1 MSAQRASYWSALNFK
16 LLFAQAN
23 SLSVPVNS
31 LLCQRIRY
39 LYITVLLG
47 CISIQHIKNLSGK
60 SSMFRKQLQAFDVF
74 LREGD
79 KRWLLATAK
88 CNACIGCR
96 TMFATP
102 GQVVIN
108 CQPSVA
114 FSVTADKWLP
124 ACTAKTAMRN
134 IFANAIHVVFHLGN
148 HTQQNIGNSIDRMQ
162 PRAERNIIGPGFA
175 FIGTFRLYR
184 HQISTVHG
192 IYSVQYAIRESS
204 IGLFLLLL
212 FVALF

>member
-88 CNACIGCR
+88 VQC
-96 TMFATP
+96 
-102 GQVVIN
+102 
-108 CQPSVA
+108 
-114 FSVTADKWLP
+114 
-124 ACTAKTAMRN
+124 
-134 IFANAIHVVFHLGN
+134 
-148 HTQQNIGNSIDRMQ
+148 
-162 PRAERNIIGPGFA
+162 
-175 FIGTFRLYR
+175 LYR
-184 HQISTVHG
+184 LSDNVCYSRIGRYKLLAISC
-192 IYSVQYAIRESS
+192 IFSYC
-204 IGLFLLLL
+204 
-212 FVALF
+212 